1 MLSKGLSV
9 TVGLTLAL
17 TAATASGQSV
27 LRVVPHS
34 DLKILD
40 PIQTTARISVNHGN
54 MVFETLYAWDEDLN
68 VRPQMV
74 EGTAISAD
82 KLTYMMTLRPGLKWH
97 DGTAVTS
104 KDVVPSLNRWMVRD
118 VAGQKLKEFIA
129 ELSAADDRTFKIV
142 LKEPVGWV
150 EFALGAAAGTVPF
163 IMQARHAATDPFKGV
178 TEMVGSGP
186 FKFIESE
193 WRPGTK
199 VA

>member
-9 TVGLTLAL
+9 AVGLTLAL

-82 KLTYMMTLRPGLKWH
+82 KLTYTMTLRPGLKWH

-118 VAGQKLKEFIA
+118 VAGQKLK
-129 ELSAADDRTFKIV
+129 
-142 LKEPVGWV
+142 
-150 EFALGAAAGTVPF
+150 
-163 IMQARHAATDPFKGV
+163 
-178 TEMVGSGP
+178 
-186 FKFIESE
+186 
-193 WRPGTK
+193 
-199 VA
+199 